1 MIYLDNNATTRVH
14 EEVATAMAPYL
25 NEEYGNPSTGYP
37 LGKRSREAI
46 DNARQQVAEMIGALP
61 EEIIF
66 TSCGTES
73 DNAAIASALAAQPG
87 KRHLVTSSI
96 EHSAVILFAKAL
108 APDLEVTELPVGADG
123 LIDLLDLAK
132 AIKPETALVTL
143 MWANNETGVIQ
154 PVLEAAKIAREAGV
168 LFHTDAVNAAG
179 KIPISVSG
187 GDIDMLSLSG
197 HKFHAPKGVGAL
209 YLKRGCN
216 YKPLLAGGG
225 QEDGRRAG
233 TEAVSQIVALGKA
246 AELAQHRLAENG
258 DGKLAELRDLL
269 EQRLHGAIDG
279 IHRNG
284 TTKHRLPNTSHLS
297 IDNVPAGDLLILT
310 AEKGLCISSG
320 SACSTGKREP
330 SRIMQAMGH
339 NDDRA
344 MSSIRLSVS
353 SMNTKDEI
361 NQAADIII
369 SAVEKIRS
377 LRPQNNGPV
386 IVAE

>member
-61 EEIIF
+61 GEIIF

-108 APDLEVTELPVGADG
+108 APDLEVTELPVSADG
-123 LIDLLDLAK
+123 LIDLRDLAK

-209 YLKRGCN
+209 YLKRGCD
-216 YKPLLAGGG
+216 YKSLLAGGG

-246 AELAQHRLAENG
+246 AELAQHRLGENG
-258 DGKLAELRDLL
+258 AGKLAELRDLL

-310 AEKGLCISSG
+310 TEKGLCISSG

-339 NDDRA
+339 NDERA

>member
-61 EEIIF
+61 GEIIF

-108 APDLEVTELPVGADG
+108 APDLEVTELPVSADG
-123 LIDLLDLAK
+123 LIDLRDLAK

-246 AELAQHRLAENG
+246 AELAQHRLGENG
-258 DGKLAELRDLL
+258 AGKLAELRDLL

-310 AEKGLCISSG
+310 TEKGLCISSG

-339 NDDRA
+339 NDERA

>member
-1 MIYLDNNATTRVH
+1 M
-14 EEVATAMAPYL
+14 
-25 NEEYGNPSTGYP
+25 
-37 LGKRSREAI
+37 
-46 DNARQQVAEMIGALP
+46 
-61 EEIIF
+61 
-66 TSCGTES
+66 
-73 DNAAIASALAAQPG
+73 
-87 KRHLVTSSI
+87 
-96 EHSAVILFAKAL
+96 
-108 APDLEVTELPVGADG
+108 TELPVSADG
-123 LIDLLDLAK
+123 LIDPRELAK
-132 AIKPETALVTL
+132 AIRPETALVTL
-143 MWANNETGVIQ
+143 MWANNETGIIQ
-154 PVLEAAKIAREAGV
+154 PVLEAAQIAHEAGV

-179 KIPISVSG
+179 KIPIAVNG
-187 GDIDMLSLSG
+187 GNIDMLSLSG

-209 YLKRGCN
+209 YLRRGVP
-216 YKPLLAGGG
+216 YKPLLSGGG

-233 TEAVSQIVALGKA
+233 TEAVPQIVALGKA
-246 AELAQHRLAENG
+246 AELARHRLAENG
-258 DGKLAELRDLL
+258 AEKLAELRDLL
-269 EQRLHGAIDG
+269 EERLLGAIDG

-284 TTKHRLPNTSHLS
+284 TAEYRLPNTSHLS

-339 NDDRA
+339 SDERA
-344 MSSIRLSVS
+344 LSSIRLSVS
-353 SMNTKDEI
+353 SMNNRDEI